1 MQIISLADG
10 VGRWNA
16 QLVNDVDV
24 FEVAAVLVVDVV
36 QYKPDLVPSVGDDLS
51 LQKVRVPVKDHLKL
65 GVFLSIKRHIDFLRT
80 VNNKHRRVLFGQF
93 R

>member
-1 MQIISLADG
+1 MQIISLADE

-16 QLVNDVDV
+16 QLVNDVDI

-65 GVFLSIKRHIDFLRT
+65 RVFLSIKRHIDLLRT